1 MEGHGVKI
9 GLLDYIATN
18 SGCVFLSDLHEPKN
32 LLSIKTTLHSIEPSL
47 FRLDE
52 WNDAVAYITGKDISF
67 STSEQALKYLLSYKA
82 EKP

>member
-1 MEGHGVKI
+1 MGEYGVKI
-9 GLLDYIATN
+9 GLLDYIAFK
-18 SGCVFLSDLHEPKN
+18 SGCAFLTDLHEYKN
-32 LLSIKTTLHSIEPSL
+32 LLFIKTTLHSIDPSL

-67 STSEQALKYLLSYKA
+67 QSGEQALKYLLSYKA

>member
-1 MEGHGVKI
+1 MGEYGVKI
-9 GLLDYIATN
+9 GLLDYIATK

-32 LLSIKTTLHSIEPSL
+32 LLSIKTTLHSIDPSL

-67 STSEQALKYLLSYKA
+67 PSSEQALEYLLSYK
-82 EKP
+82 EQ

>member
-1 MEGHGVKI
+1 MGEYGLKI
-9 GLLDYIATN
+9 GLLDYIAFK
-18 SGCVFLSDLHEPKN
+18 SGCAFLTDLHDPKN
-32 LLSIKTTLHSIEPSL
+32 LLFIKTTLHSIAPSL

-67 STSEQALKYLLSYKA
+67 QSGAQAMEYLLSYKA